1 MNKAVLLCRVSTQA
15 QDYDAQI
22 TDLTNYAKS
31 KGISEVY
38 VISTKESGFRKI
50 EDKIGWSQTKE
61 FLETHPDFDTL
72 IVTEISRLGRTDSSI
87 AEVKE
92 FCQSHQLSLYIKDIN
107 LQLFDRGQRK
117 PEADIVFSVF
127 SSMAV
132 NEMSQKKLRFKR
144 AKEHLV
150 KEGYSIG
157 GKVLFGYQRVKD
169 ETKGKNKFIPDPTTS
184 QEVIE
189 VFTQYLNLSGIRQL
203 VIYCI
208 QKGMSPYLHSK
219 RNITKLLSDTAY
231 IGYKGNVPY
240 PPIISRELFNQ
251 VQFKK
256 KTARINADKQTK
268 HLTLLNKIIECPQ
281 CGTYLVGDYRKD
293 GRPPVYRCAKHRD
306 KKCSYSSSLD
316 MNFVDSV
323 VYSFLRENIRKLI
336 EDRRKTDID
345 GEVSEK
351 EVEIERLENKKSEIN
366 DELKSSAIIFRTEM
380 KILGLEESEKRYNSI
395 VNRLQKDLYTIESEL
410 IKIRKNIE
418 EIRRGI
424 TPVTE
429 EELDNLD
436 KKHLHELLH
445 RIVKKVR
452 VQNSRKTAFFQ
463 VELLGDN
470 KKHLVVVKKGNPIK
484 CFGVKGVDTD
494 NLEVINFENLIGES
508 KIEFNEFKF
517 NRL

>member
-1 MNKAVLLCRVSTQA
+1 MKAVLLCRVSTDH
-15 QDYDAQI
+15 QDYEGQI
-22 TDLTNYAKS
+22 SDLTNYAKN
-31 KGISEVY
+31 KGVSEVH
-38 VISTKESGFRKI
+38 VIATKESGFKKIDERK
-50 EDKIGWSQTKE
+50 GWQDAKQFFE
-61 FLETHPDFDTL
+61 IHPDYNCL
-72 IVTEISRLGRTDSSI
+72 IVTEISRLGRRDTSI
-87 AEVKE
+87 AEIKE
-92 FCQSHQLSLYIKDIN
+92 FCENNKLSLYVKDID
-107 LQLFDRGQRK
+107 LQLYDKGNRK
-117 PEADIVFSVF
+117 PESDIVFAVF
-127 SSMAV
+127 QSMAV

-144 AKEHLV
+144 AKENLTSQ
-150 KEGYSIG
+150 GYSVG
-157 GKVLFGYQRVKD
+157 GKVLFGYKRIKD

-268 HLTLLNKIIECPQ
+268 HLTLLNKIIECPV
-281 CGTYLVGDYRKD
+281 CGTYLVGDYRQD
-293 GRPPVYRCAKHRD
+293 RPPVYRCAKHRD

-323 VYSFLRENIRKLI
+323 VYSFLRENIRRLL
-336 EDRRKTDID
+336 EERRKFGID
-345 GEVSEK
+345 KEVSDK

-429 EELDNLD
+429 DELDNLD

-484 CFGVKGVDTD
+484 CYGVRGVDTD